1 MNSIDNFA
9 TKPSLR
15 ELILTLTAKVD
26 IIEENAEKRS
36 NLYEYEGKTYDKT
49 ELQKLAKKHKYG
61 GSLTRFINEM
71 PYSSAMALVVS

>member
-36 NLYEYEGKTYDKT
+36 NLYEYEGKTYDKA
-49 ELQKLAKKHKYG
+49 ELQKLAKTRKY
-61 GSLTRFINEM
+61 GSLTRFINDM
-71 PYSSAMALVVS
+71 PYTSAKALVVS